1 MESKFIFF
9 GVRYV
14 HKLDREHCPRAGV
27 LLFAGSHL
35 PSACGRDT
43 EKKVL
48 EVPDMRTAGARGVS
62 LLLERFDDLIL

>member
-14 HKLDREHCPRAGV
+14 HKLHREHCPGAGV

-62 LLLERFDDLIL
+62 LLLERFDDLIS